1 MAAVKA
7 AGQLWARWDP
17 EQFEKLLA
25 SYEDLAEDNLEKL
38 IEQHLQE
45 IYDGF
50 PIEHANDV
58 EKLFKEYGPR
68 EDEVFGQENGRVFT
82 FKRNP

>member
-25 SYEDLAEDNLEKL
+25 SYENLAEDNLEKL

-50 PIEHANDV
+50 PIEHVNDV
-58 EKLFKEYGPR
+58 EKFSKEYVLR
-68 EDEVFGQENGRVFT
+68 EDEVFVQGNGRVFI

>member
-7 AGQLWARWDP
+7 ASQLWARWDP
-17 EQFEKLLA
+17 ELFEKLLA
-25 SYEDLAEDNLEKL
+25 SYENLAEDNLEKL
-38 IEQHLQE
+38 IEQHLRE

-50 PIEHANDV
+50 PIEHANNV
-58 EKLFKEYGPR
+58 EKLFTEYVLR
-68 EDEVFGQENGRVFT
+68 DDEVCVQENGCVFI